1 MAPLV
6 IVVVVTLVLLGAGAA
21 GVRVLRPWP
30 VPVRG
35 GLAAMF
41 TATGV
46 AHFTGMREELVNMVP
61 AGLPAPGFLV
71 ALTGV
76 LELAGAAGLVWQRTA
91 PWAAGC
97 LGALLVVM
105 FPANV
110 TAALDGRWTAF
121 EDQLVP
127 RTAMQVVFLTATLAV
142 VFHHW
147 LARPGRV
154 RAGRRGTGES
164 PA

>member
-6 IVVVVTLVLLGAGAA
+6 ILVVVTLVLFGAGAA

-41 TATGV
+41 VATGV
-46 AHFTGMREELVNMVP
+46 AHFVGMRDELVSMVP
-61 AGLPAPGFLV
+61 AGLPAPGFFV
-71 ALTGV
+71 TLTGV
-76 LELAGAAGLVWQRTA
+76 LELAGAAGLLWHRTA
-91 PWAAGC
+91 RWAAGC
-97 LGALLVVM
+97 LGALLLVM

-121 EDQLVP
+121 HDQLVP
-127 RTAMQVVFLTATLAV
+127 RTAMQVVFLAATLV
-142 VFHHW
+142 VVLRH
-147 LARPGRV
+147 GRV
-154 RAGRRGTGES
+154 RAGGAEGRES